1 MCVSHLHVQL
11 MSQKSYGPLALCPP
25 GRRNWGPHPGV
36 GGPPTGLSQI
46 PLQTHRHTGPGTD
59 PRHVTF
65 RTAVNFQRR
74 QSTWSAIFFFFLLYF
89 QFDFPFVEV
98 HRVKAVR
105 FSLPPGKE
113 DDDYEG
119 ICGTNVG
126 PDDGQ
131 TGNVEAVSRNGSRQR
146 LSEDSAGQDAAEGQK
161 ARSSFLCGLCCSKA
175 PEVSVW
181 NCDGEILSVTE
192 IMCRY
197 KSFFL
202 SLQCFFFFCNVIT
215 GTTTFPLRVHAQL
228 VRLYARGIEAAN
240 NSGDQS

>member
-1 MCVSHLHVQL
+1 MNTVGHLF
-11 MSQKSYGPLALCPP
+11 K
-25 GRRNWGPHPGV
+25 
-36 GGPPTGLSQI
+36 
-46 PLQTHRHTGPGTD
+46 
-59 PRHVTF
+59 
-65 RTAVNFQRR
+65 
-74 QSTWSAIFFFFLLYF
+74 FFLLLYF

-113 DDDYEG
+113 EDDYEG

-131 TGNVEAVSRNGSRQR
+131 TGNVEAVSRNGSRLR
-146 LSEDSAGQDAAEGQK
+146 LSEDGPGQDTAEGYK

-197 KSFFL
+197 KSLIYLFIFC
-202 SLQCFFFFCNVIT
+202 SPCSAFFFFFFAT
-215 GTTTFPLRVHAQL
+215 
-228 VRLYARGIEAAN
+228 
-240 NSGDQS
+240 S

>member
-1 MCVSHLHVQL
+1 MCLSPACPAHVPKVL
-11 MSQKSYGPLALCPP
+11 WASRPLPTWRTELGTSSWCGRATHWAFSNSSTDTPAHRTRYGPKP
-25 GRRNWGPHPGV
+25 RHISN
-36 GGPPTGLSQI
+36 GGGLSKT
-46 PLQTHRHTGPGTD
+46 PVDTVGHL
-59 PRHVTF
+59 
-65 RTAVNFQRR
+65 
-74 QSTWSAIFFFFLLYF
+74 FFFLLYF

-113 DDDYEG
+113 DDGYEG

-131 TGNVEAVSRNGSRQR
+131 AGNVEAVSRNGSRQH
-146 LSEDSAGQDAAEGQK
+146 LSEDGAGQDAAKGQK
-161 ARSSFLCGLCCSKA
+161 ARSAFLCGLCCSKA

-197 KSFFL
+197 KSFFF
-202 SLQCFFFFCNVIT
+202 CHPCNAFFFFFFAT
-215 GTTTFPLRVHAQL
+215 
-228 VRLYARGIEAAN
+228 
-240 NSGDQS
+240 S

>member
-1 MCVSHLHVQL
+1 M
-11 MSQKSYGPLALCPP
+11 
-25 GRRNWGPHPGV
+25 
-36 GGPPTGLSQI
+36 
-46 PLQTHRHTGPGTD
+46 
-59 PRHVTF
+59 
-65 RTAVNFQRR
+65 
-74 QSTWSAIFFFFLLYF
+74 
-89 QFDFPFVEV
+89 
-98 HRVKAVR
+98 KAVR

-119 ICGTNVG
+119 ICGSNVG

-146 LSEDSAGQDAAEGQK
+146 LSEDSAGQGTAEGQK

-197 KSFFL
+197 KSFFFFVL
-202 SLQCFFFFCNVIT
+202 AVLFFFCNVIT
-215 GTTTFPLRVHAQL
+215 GTTTSPLRVHAQL

>member
-1 MCVSHLHVQL
+1 M
-11 MSQKSYGPLALCPP
+11 
-25 GRRNWGPHPGV
+25 
-36 GGPPTGLSQI
+36 
-46 PLQTHRHTGPGTD
+46 
-59 PRHVTF
+59 
-65 RTAVNFQRR
+65 
-74 QSTWSAIFFFFLLYF
+74 
-89 QFDFPFVEV
+89 
-98 HRVKAVR
+98 KAVR

-113 DDDYEG
+113 DDGYEG

-131 TGNVEAVSRNGSRQR
+131 AGNVEAVSRNGSRQH
-146 LSEDSAGQDAAEGQK
+146 LSEDGAGQDAAKGQK
-161 ARSSFLCGLCCSKA
+161 ARSAFLCGLCCSTA

-202 SLQCFFFFCNVIT
+202 VVLAMHFFFFFCNVIT

-240 NSGDQS
+240 NPGDQS